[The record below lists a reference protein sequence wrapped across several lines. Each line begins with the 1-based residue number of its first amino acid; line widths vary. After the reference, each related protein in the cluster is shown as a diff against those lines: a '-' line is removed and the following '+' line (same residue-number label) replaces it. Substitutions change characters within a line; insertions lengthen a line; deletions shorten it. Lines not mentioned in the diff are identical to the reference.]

1 MSENDNNKE
10 LNNKNRFYYVLA
22 FIPFINLAN
31 LFVVDIQ
38 EDELLKKFTTQWL
51 SLLWIYF
58 VLSIILS
65 IFWLLWLW
73 KYLFLVYF
81 LLSIYLAWNAYNWH
95 YIDLVFLNKISSLF
109 KWNKKDEE

>member
-22 FIPFINLAN
+22 FIPFANLAN

-65 IFWLLWLW
+65 FFWLLWLL
-73 KYLFLVYF
+73 KYIFLAYF

-95 YIDLVFLNKISSLF
+95 YINLTFLNKISSLF
-109 KWNKKDEE
+109 NWNKKDEE